1 MAQVSR
7 RDFLRTAGV
16 TAGVAVA
23 AGYSPFS
30 YAANS
35 KVRVGK
41 IGTGAQGLM
50 RNLNMGLML
59 TEDIEVIA
67 VCDVYEPHLRRGQGS
82 VGGENV
88 SAYYD
93 YREMLDKEELDA
105 VVISTSQHQHY
116 QPVMDALDAGKYV
129 FCEKTL
135 TYDIQESRNIVEK
148 CHETGLFCQVGHQ
161 RRYNPQYLK
170 AVWLAR
176 EQAMLGRIHHMSA
189 HWHQNLRNGWRRPID
204 PNYEL
209 NEYERQ
215 FITDLDRHLN
225 WRLYKDISGGLVTE
239 FATHQVD
246 IWNWFLGTMPK
257 RVWGSGNV
265 DYWRDGREVA
275 DNIVL
280 VYEYEVRT
288 GDPGFVDMD
297 TRIPEQDF
305 AQINRPYE
313 VRANYS
319 CLTANAQGSV
329 QEFIRGD
336 EATFQLSE
344 PWAGGCYILGEPDLR
359 DRSEARGWRDGDGE
373 TDASTDSESSPRTQ
387 SSRDEDAEA
396 IADAVTEGE
405 SPTIPPGA
413 YREPFPIEVVH
424 DYASP
429 IHYQFAAMA
438 KCIKEGG
445 KPYSNEMVGH
455 LATVTALCGLEAI
468 RERKVVEID
477 PALFTFDFETP
488 DPYQYE
494 YWPDPE
500 HA

>member
-1 MAQVSR
+1 MVTNVSR
-7 RDFLRTAGV
+7 RDFLKTAGV
-16 TAGVAVA
+16 TASVAVA

-41 IGTGAQGLM
+41 IGTGAQGAS
-50 RNLNMGLML
+50 RNLVGLDM
-59 TEDIEVIA
+59 TEEVEIPA
-67 VCDVYEPHLRRGQGS
+67 VCDVYEPHLRRGQGAL
-82 VGGENV
+82 GGENV

-93 YREMLDKEELDA
+93 YREMLDKEDLDA

-135 TYDIQESRNIVEK
+135 TFDIEESRRIVEK

-176 EQAMLGRIHHMSA
+176 EKGMLGRIHHMSA
-189 HWHQNLRNGWRRPID
+189 HWHQNHRNGWRRPID

-280 VYEYEVRT
+280 VYDYEVRT
-288 GDPGFVDMD
+288 SAAGFVGMD

-336 EATFQLSE
+336 QANFQLSE
-344 PWAGGCYILGEPDLR
+344 PWAGGCYIIGEPDLR
-359 DRSEARGWRDGDGE
+359 DRSESRHWREG
-373 TDASTDSESSPRTQ
+373 
-387 SSRDEDAEA
+387 DAEA
-396 IADAVTEGE
+396 VADAVTEGE
-405 SPTIPPGA
+405 SPLLPAEA
-413 YREPFPIEVVH
+413 YREPIPIEVVH

-445 KPYSNEMVGH
+445 KPYNNEMVGH

-477 PALFTFDFETP
+477 PALYTFDFETP

>member
-1 MAQVSR
+1 MATNVTR
-7 RDFLRTAGV
+7 RDFLRTASIG
-16 TAGVAVA
+16 AGVVA

-41 IGTGAQGLM
+41 IGTGAQGAS
-50 RNLNMGLML
+50 RNLVGLLL
-59 TEDIEVIA
+59 TEDVEVTA
-67 VCDVYEPHLRRGQGS
+67 VCDVYEPHLNRGQQM
-82 VGGENV
+82 VGGEDMA
-88 SAYYD
+88 AYYD
-93 YREMLDKEELDA
+93 YREMLDEEELDA

-116 QPVMDALDAGKYV
+116 QPVMDALDAGNYV

-135 TYDIQESRNIVEK
+135 TFDIQESRNIVEK

-176 EQAMLGRIHHMSA
+176 EQAMLGRIQHMSA
-189 HWHQNLRNGWRRPID
+189 HWRQNHRNGWRRPID

-209 NEYERQ
+209 NEHERQ
-215 FITDLDRHLN
+215 FISDLDRHLN
-225 WRLYKDISGGLVTE
+225 WRLYQDISGGLMTE

-275 DNIVL
+275 DNVDLI
-280 VYEYEVRT
+280 YEYEVRVSA
-288 GDPGFVDMD
+288 PGFVDIEP
-297 TRIPEQDF
+297 RIAEQDF
-305 AQINRPYE
+305 AQINQPYE
-313 VRANYS
+313 VRANYN

-336 EATFQLSE
+336 QASFQLSE
-344 PWAGGCYILGEPDLR
+344 PWAGGCYILAEPDMR
-359 DRSEARGWRDGDGE
+359 DRTEAREWRRG
-373 TDASTDSESSPRTQ
+373 
-387 SSRDEDAEA
+387 DAE
-396 IADAVTEGE
+396 ADAVTHSETE
-405 SPTIPPGA
+405 IIPPEA

-455 LATVTALCGLEAI
+455 LATVTGLCGLEAI
-468 RERKVVEID
+468 REKKVVEID
-477 PALFTFDFETP
+477 PALYTFDFETP

-494 YWPDPE
+494 YWPDPA